1 MSERCLNACYRDP
14 TVRERLIIE
23 NPAVIGLL
31 LDHQRTL
38 NLLPFFLAPHTVA
51 QAAAHR
57 GVKAN
62 QMAYW
67 VGRYVQAGILE
78 GVGEATPVRG
88 SRSPGQLYRVTAA
101 EFVLLPAGG
110 YAAEEIVDRTYGPMW
125 ASLREAVIH
134 DTDEVASRWA
144 IRIWLY
150 QNRLVTQQEIPVE
163 QIGQEVLVPE
173 GNALNLWMTARFD
186 AATLADLR
194 SELEGV
200 FNRYAAR
207 IIRDRPELPR
217 TTVHLALA
225 RKVD

>member
-1 MSERCLNACYRDP
+1 MDKRRIIDDP
-14 TVRERLIIE
+14 E
-23 NPAVIGLL
+23 VIGLL

-51 QAAAHR
+51 DAAAHR
-57 GVKAN
+57 NVKAN

-67 VGRYVQAGILE
+67 VKRYVEAGVLE
-78 GVGEATPVRG
+78 GVGDAPPMHGTR
-88 SRSPGQLYRVTAA
+88 SRGQLYRVTAA

-110 YAAEEIVDRTYGPMW
+110 YAAAEIVDRTYGPMW

-134 DTDEVASRWA
+134 DTDEVSSRWA

-163 QIGQEVLVPE
+163 LIGQDVLVPD

-186 AATLADLR
+186 AATLTELR
-194 SELEGV
+194 GELEDV

-217 TTVHLALA
+217 TTLHLALA

>member
-1 MSERCLNACYRDP
+1 MNVPACYP
-14 TVRERLIIE
+14 GSTVLERLII
-23 NPAVIGLL
+23 NDPDVIGLL

-38 NLLPFFLAPHTVA
+38 NLLPFFQAPHTVA
-51 QAAAHR
+51 DAAVHR

-67 VGRYVQAGILE
+67 VKRYVEAGVLE
-78 GVGEATPVRG
+78 SVGEAPPVRG
-88 SRSPGQLYRVTAA
+88 SRSRGQLYRVTAA

-125 ASLREAVIH
+125 ASLRSAIAH

-150 QNRLVTQQEIPVE
+150 RERLVTQHEIPVAL
-163 QIGQEVLVPE
+163 IGQDLLVPE
-173 GNALNLWMTARFD
+173 GNALNLWMSARLD
-186 AATLADLR
+186 AATLTELR
-194 SELEGV
+194 AELDDV

-207 IIRDRPELPR
+207 IIRDQPDLPR
-217 TTVHLALA
+217 TIMHLALA

>member
-1 MSERCLNACYRDP
+1 ML
-14 TVRERLIIE
+14 ERLIIDD
-23 NPAVIGLL
+23 PDVIGLL

-38 NLLPFFLAPHTVA
+38 NLLPFFQAPHTVA
-51 QAAAHR
+51 DAATHR

-67 VGRYVQAGILE
+67 VNRYVQAGILE
-78 GVGEATPVRG
+78 GVGDAPPARG
-88 SRSPGQLYRVTAA
+88 TRSRGQLYRVTAA

-125 ASLREAVIH
+125 ASLRAAVAH
-134 DTDEVASRWA
+134 DTDLVASRWA

-150 QNRLVTQQEIPVE
+150 QDRLVTQQEIPVDL
-163 QIGQEVLVPE
+163 IGQDILVPE

-186 AATLADLR
+186 AATLTELR
-194 SELEGV
+194 AELEGI
-200 FNRYAAR
+200 FNRYATR
-207 IIRDRPELPR
+207 IIRDQPDLPR
-217 TTVHLALA
+217 TTMHLALA

>member
-1 MSERCLNACYRDP
+1 M
-14 TVRERLIIE
+14 RERLIIE
-23 NPAVIGLL
+23 NPDVIGLL
-31 LDHQRTL
+31 LDHQRTV

-51 QAAAHR
+51 EAAAQR

-67 VGRYVQAGILE
+67 VKRYVEAGVLE
-78 GVGEATPVRG
+78 GVGEALPERG
-88 SRSPGQLYRVTAA
+88 ARSRGLQYRVTAG

-125 ASLREAVIH
+125 ASLRAAVVR
-134 DTDEVASRWA
+134 DTDEVAARWA
-144 IRIWLY
+144 IRIWPFEG
-150 QNRLVTQQEIPVE
+150 RLVTQQEIPVNL
-163 QIGQEVLVPE
+163 IGQDVLVPE

-186 AATLADLR
+186 PATLAELR
-194 SELEGV
+194 AELEDV
-200 FNRYAAR
+200 FTRYVR
-207 IIRDRPELPR
+207 RVTRDRPELPR